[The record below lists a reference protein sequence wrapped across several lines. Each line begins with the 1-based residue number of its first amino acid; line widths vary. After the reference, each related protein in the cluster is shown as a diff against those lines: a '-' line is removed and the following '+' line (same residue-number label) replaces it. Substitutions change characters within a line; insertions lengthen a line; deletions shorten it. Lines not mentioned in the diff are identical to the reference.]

1 MDSPSPSKFILG
13 PCSIEDRD
21 LFFGVAKALYPH
33 MQGREWFLKGSFDKA
48 NRTSISARRGPGL
61 EKSIQIFDQ
70 LKNYLPHLRLVT
82 DVHETWQ
89 VERLAGHVDM
99 LQIPAFLC
107 RQTDLIV
114 EAARHF
120 NWLNIKKGQWMAAEG
135 MQHAVEKAREANPH
149 CQVWVT
155 ERGSQFGND
164 RLIVDFRGVEVMQ
177 GFADAVILDCTHS
190 TQMTG
195 MGKTGGDRELAK
207 RYARAA
213 GIFGYDGVFIEAHP
227 RPEEAISDSD
237 SQVEIEWLTGWIDSL

>member
-1 MDSPSPSKFILG
+1 MVDPSKFILG
-13 PCSIEDRD
+13 PCSVENKD
-21 LFFGVAKALYPH
+21 LFFEVAKALYPH
-33 MQGREWFLKGSFDKA
+33 MRGKEWFLKGSFDKA
-48 NRTSISARRGPGL
+48 NRTSISSQRGPGL
-61 EKSIQIFDQ
+61 DESIHIFKH
-70 LKNYLPHLRLVT
+70 LKYYLPHLKIVT

-89 VERLAGHVDM
+89 VEKLIGHVDM
-99 LQIPAFLC
+99 IQIPAFLC

-114 EAARHF
+114 EAARCF

-155 ERGSQFGND
+155 ERGSQFGHD
-164 RLIVDFRGVEVMQ
+164 RLVVDFRGVEVMQ

-195 MGKTGGDRELAK
+195 LGKTGGDRELAK
-207 RYARAA
+207 RYASAA